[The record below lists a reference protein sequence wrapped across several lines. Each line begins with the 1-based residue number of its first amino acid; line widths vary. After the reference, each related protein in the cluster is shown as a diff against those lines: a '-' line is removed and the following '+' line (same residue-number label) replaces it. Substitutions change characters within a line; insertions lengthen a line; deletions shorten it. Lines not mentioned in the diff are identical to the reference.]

1 MGGEGAWLTSL
12 TVNASTVTS
21 GAIEATSPGVPAMAA
36 GSITY
41 SGAGSGGGGSS
52 GGASVVYAAGQCT
65 IYGLPGAPM
74 YQYPGGPM
82 VGQFMSGGPVEA
94 KQRKVNNNMDWY
106 IIQPEAAMGNPPMWV
121 PVTSLSSVGSGC
133 N

>member
-1 MGGEGAWLTSL
+1 MGGEGTWSTSL

-36 GSITY
+36 VSITY

-52 GGASVVYAAGQCT
+52 GGTSVVYTPGQCT

-82 VGQFMSGGPVEA
+82 VGQFVSGRSG
-94 KQRKVNNNMDWY
+94 RG
-106 IIQPEAAMGNPPMWV
+106 EAAHGLQQHGLVHDPAGSRDGQSAHV
-121 PVTSLSSVGSGC
+121 GAGHQPVVGWEWL
-133 N
+133 